1 MFSSLATLRGYKNH
15 VADEGPGSYHGE
27 AEWSPETEA
36 CVRRCLTPEP
46 GEMSAWLVFIL
57 DNIFIHPFF
66 LAKSFKKHA
75 CPVLITGGF
84 HLQMKSSLTIGTG
97 VFPFSSLFL
106 GLSPPPPHLPHS
118 IETHVC
124 H

>member
-1 MFSSLATLRGYKNH
+1 M
-15 VADEGPGSYHGE
+15 ADEGPGGYHGE

-36 CVRRCLTPEP
+36 CVRCCLTPKP

-97 VFPFSSLFL
+97 EFSHFPPSFWGSLLLPPTFPTALKPMSVTELLLKKYLL
-106 GLSPPPPHLPHS
+106 G
-118 IETHVC
+118 
-124 H
+124 